1 MRNYSK
7 HCLVKKTYIHY
18 RSYRGTFEILK
29 QGGKCMYKSAETNCV
44 NFKFSGNLLVKAYNY
59 ICTSTIFGSN
69 VYMYDCIC
77 KHPYNIVMTNI
88 LDILR
93 LINTHL
99 EVKRNYRFS
108 FYRLRLKLTKSRSI
122 TSSCLMPFLK
132 RCFFNHR
139 AVVIL

>member
-1 MRNYSK
+1 MKQTIVLSIDISHRVYPIMRNYSK

-69 VYMYDCIC
+69 VYMY
-77 KHPYNIVMTNI
+77 NIVMTNI

-99 EVKRNYRFS
+99 EVNLVFIDY
-108 FYRLRLKLTKSRSI
+108 
-122 TSSCLMPFLK
+122 
-132 RCFFNHR
+132 
-139 AVVIL
+139 A